1 MAVWATVSKALRKS
15 TKHANNFSLYMV
27 HLIYTYLTLFS
38 VLVSYLY
45 KLDNI

>member
-1 MAVWATVSKALRKS
+1 MRLLGMDTCP
-15 TKHANNFSLYMV
+15 SLNDIMKIPYMV

-38 VLVSYLY
+38 VLASYLY

>member
-1 MAVWATVSKALRKS
+1 MSV
-15 TKHANNFSLYMV
+15 NGEGMGEIPYMV

-38 VLVSYLY
+38 VRVSYLY